1 MNPPGAEPRV
11 SRGPSGTTPR
21 VRPLGHGEADDGVPT
36 TLAVSGRA
44 RTVVSGLL
52 ASPLARSRPKP
63 PEAARPKEVAE
74 RVEVPPA
81 YFLAGS

>member
-1 MNPPGAEPRV
+1 M
-11 SRGPSGTTPR
+11 
-21 VRPLGHGEADDGVPT
+21 PT